1 MQGPWLVMFG
11 VPSFIV
17 ALGRLLGWCGLP
29 PCPIQTQHVD
39 TIMGEDPH
47 IVVIVRTFSPKSIG

>member
-1 MQGPWLVMFG
+1 MFG